1 MQSGAATRGSVA
13 LAATHLPGGE
23 GVVLNQDDEGATAMS
38 FDPPEE
44 YVSQE
49 RQDLE
54 EWDGTCGC
62 SFGPNTKPSGP
73 YSALDE
79 LQYGLWDEGIRC
91 EVTLV
96 EKKDKAGSYTSA
108 RLVGDYRDKLLA
120 RPIVQQWINAYAQKH
135 TAQKKQL

>member
-1 MQSGAATRGSVA
+1 
-13 LAATHLPGGE
+13 
-23 GVVLNQDDEGATAMS
+23 VVLNQDDEGATAMS
-38 FDPPEE
+38 FEPPEE
-44 YVSQE
+44 YFSQR

-73 YSALDE
+73 YSAFDE

-96 EKKDKAGSYTSA
+96 EKKDEAGSYTSA
-108 RLVGDYRDKLLA
+108 RLVGAYRERVLA
-120 RPIVQQWINAYAQKH
+120 RPIVQQWINQYAEK
-135 TAQKKQL
+135 TAAKGNQP